1 MTEKQVPYNT
11 EEEALKEPEELFYIQ
26 ADIYRDIESIKNKI
40 SSLWEILEDTAE
52 EENLFKTLLISKTLE
67 KSALR
72 METLIK
78 NQIQELQEAVNYT
91 FNEIIE
97 SKDFTEKQREY
108 ILREWAKI

>member
-1 MTEKQVPYNT
+1 
-11 EEEALKEPEELFYIQ
+11 
-26 ADIYRDIESIKNKI
+26 
-40 SSLWEILEDTAE
+40 
-52 EENLFKTLLISKTLE
+52 
-67 KSALR
+67 